1 MNIEIKEQRE
11 RLVYSLKVAL
21 GVCFL
26 CIFIHILFIVIPY
39 PNYYFSIY
47 PRTIS
52 QWHGILTGH
61 YIHGSWAHLFSNIPP
76 LLVTV
81 GMIFFFYRTIGWA
94 VYTMIWVLTGF
105 AVFMF
110 ARQYSHVGAS
120 GLVYGFISFIFFS
133 GIFRRNARS
142 IILMTIIVIMYSG
155 YSAGFLP
162 TDAKVSWESHIFG
175 ALAGAWTAF
184 VFRNYK
190 EVEEKEPEYEWKGK
204 DREPKDYFLSRDSFD
219 KTKKERLDEARRLEE
234 ERKAAENNQSTTWDL
249 F

>member
-1 MNIEIKEQRE
+1 
-11 RLVYSLKVAL
+11 
-21 GVCFL
+21 
-26 CIFIHILFIVIPY
+26 
-39 PNYYFSIY
+39 
-47 PRTIS
+47 
-52 QWHGILTGH
+52 
-61 YIHGSWAHLFSNIPP
+61 
-76 LLVTV
+76 
-81 GMIFFFYRTIGWA
+81 
-94 VYTMIWVLTGF
+94 
-105 AVFMF
+105 
-110 ARQYSHVGAS
+110 
-120 GLVYGFISFIFFS
+120 
-133 GIFRRNARS
+133 
-142 IILMTIIVIMYSG
+142 MTIIVIMYSG